1 MENTSYETIFILT
14 PFQDMGNNKD
24 IYFCISLVFY
34 LLIIILNVSLIIFIY
49 LEKNL
54 HEPMYIFLSNLL
66 FSGLTGSTSFYVKF
80 MIDLRASTPVVSR
93 SVCFIQVFL
102 IYTYVFG
109 EITILTVMAYDR
121 YIAINWPLQY
131 TIIISD
137 RKIKK
142 LIFLSWIYPCCMVAL
157 GTALTARLSLCGNRI
172 NWLYCNNWEIVKL
185 SCLETVINSIY
196 GLVFSFTFFV
206 PFIFIIY
213 SYIKILILCW
223 NNSRT
228 HKHKAFQTCLP
239 HLITLALFLSSITFE
254 ATESRVNLKRTM
266 NGVSTVASLEC
277 LIIPPILNPLIYGII
292 LPGIRKRIIYM

>member
-1 MENTSYETIFILT
+1 
-14 PFQDMGNNKD
+14 MGNNKD
-24 IYFCISLVFY
+24 IYFCISLVCY
-34 LLIIILNVSLIIFIY
+34 LLIITFNISLIIFIY

-54 HEPMYIFLSNLL
+54 HEPMYIFLSNLF
-66 FSGLTGSTSFYVKF
+66 FSELIGSTSFYVKF

-157 GTALTARLSLCGNRI
+157 GTSLTARLSLC
-172 NWLYCNNWEIVKL
+172 
-185 SCLETVINSIY
+185 
-196 GLVFSFTFFV
+196 V

-239 HLITLALFLSSITFE
+239 HLITLVLFLSSITFE
-254 ATESRVNLKRTM
+254 VDLM
-266 NGVSTVASLEC
+266 HLYGLE
-277 LIIPPILNPLIYGII
+277 N
-292 LPGIRKRIIYM
+292 RNF